1 MLLLRNPSKDLAKGL
16 DSSAP
21 IVQEKATRGMPRRS
35 SCEAPTMEH
44 GQFIWSEISYLVL
57 KIRFQQYAMRIFG
70 AQGATV
76 LPEAQRS
83 VQHQKFNL
91 YILGG
96 AGQR

>member
-1 MLLLRNPSKDLAKGL
+1 
-16 DSSAP
+16 
-21 IVQEKATRGMPRRS
+21 
-35 SCEAPTMEH
+35 MEH

-96 AGQR
+96 QDSGSYDASMNQTLLKAIREPS